1 MTSLPLH
8 PAVVHLPLGLAL
20 IIPVFTVLFA
30 LVLWSQFFR
39 RAGAASLVP
48 VGEVVVVDAR
58 RPGPRAWIAVVALQA
73 VLLGAGLVA
82 MNTGEQDEE
91 RVERVVPEAAIE
103 RHEEYAQQFV
113 WGSGLM
119 LALAAL
125 VLVFR
130 RPPVALWLVTAAALA
145 SLLVAALALRVGK
158 AGGELVYAYNAGAAY
173 SSPASRASTNEEARR
188 DAADVESTRRDRRR
202 R

>member
-1 MTSLPLH
+1 
-8 PAVVHLPLGLAL
+8 VHLPLGLAL
-20 IIPVFTVLFA
+20 VIPAITVLFA
-30 LVLWSQFFR
+30 LVLWIQFFR
-39 RAGAASLVP
+39 RASAGSLVP
-48 VGEVVVVDAR
+48 IKEVVVVGR
-58 RPGPRAWIAVVALQA
+58 RPGPRAWVVVVALQA

-91 RVERVVPEAAIE
+91 HVERIVPEAAIE

-113 WGSGLM
+113 WGSGFM

-130 RPPVALWLVTAAALA
+130 RPPVALGLVTATALA

-173 SSPASRASTNEEARR
+173 SSPAARASTMEGATR
-188 DAADVESTRRDRRR
+188 DADDDEGRTRPERRR